1 MRDVVLIVDI
11 LAAVGIVG
19 LVLLQQGKGAD
30 MGAAFGSGA
39 SQTLFG
45 ARGSANFLTRATA
58 VLATIF
64 FLSNMTLAWVA
75 SKETKAPSS
84 VTTTVTETPAKTNAS
99 TQAPP
104 VPEQKVPDVP
114 K

>member
-1 MRDVVLIVDI
+1 MRDVILIVDI

-39 SQTLFG
+39 SQSLFG
-45 ARGSANFLTRATA
+45 ARGSASFLTRATA

-64 FLSNMTLAWVA
+64 FLSNMALAWLA
-75 SKETKAPSS
+75 STETTISSS
-84 VTTTVTETPAKTNAS
+84 VTTTVTDTPAKTDAS
-99 TQAPP
+99 TSAPP
-104 VPEQKVPDVP
+104 VPEQRVPDVP